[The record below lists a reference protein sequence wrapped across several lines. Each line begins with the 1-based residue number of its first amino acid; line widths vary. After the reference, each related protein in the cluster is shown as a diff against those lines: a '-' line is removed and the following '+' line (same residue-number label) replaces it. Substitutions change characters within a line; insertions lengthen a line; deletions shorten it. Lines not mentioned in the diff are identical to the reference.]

1 MAIYVRG
8 LGFTGMAVGSWFAAK
23 LATMKPQKSST
34 SPAGRSLTRLTTWV
48 LASALLLFQ
57 TFGFVH
63 GVMHRSGPGATIR
76 LAVKPSATFAATTAN
91 AGVGQAA
98 LPAGEGGLA
107 LLFSSHTSDSDC
119 RLYDQASHGAAAP
132 QVACLALPLLTPSL
146 AVAAFQGEALARW
159 AALFDA
165 RGPPLTC

>member
-1 MAIYVRG
+1 
-8 LGFTGMAVGSWFAAK
+8 
-23 LATMKPQKSST
+23 MKPRRSSK
-34 SPAGRSLTRLTTWV
+34 SPASGSLTWLTTWLLV
-48 LASALLLFQ
+48 SALLLFQ

-63 GVMHRSGPGATIR
+63 GVMHPSGRGAAVR
-76 LAVKPSATFAATTAN
+76 FAVKPTAAFAAGIAN

-98 LPAGEGGLA
+98 PSAAKGGLA
-107 LLFSSHTSDSDC
+107 LLFSSHSSDSDC

-132 QVACLALPLLTPSL
+132 QVACLALPVLTPSL
-146 AVAAFQGEALARW
+146 AVARFQGEALARW